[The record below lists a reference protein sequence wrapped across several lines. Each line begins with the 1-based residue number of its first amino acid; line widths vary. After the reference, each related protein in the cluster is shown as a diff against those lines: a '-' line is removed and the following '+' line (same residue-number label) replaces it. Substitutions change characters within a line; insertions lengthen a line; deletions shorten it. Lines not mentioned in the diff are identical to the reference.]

1 MKIKTNNSNLL
12 RVSFRSLAVA
22 ILFAVTTNCTTE
34 ETLVDPAAA
43 PAAEIVEETAAGTSA
58 EGVSLT
64 VSGAFIEYADGNLCS
79 ECKFV
84 LPEDAS
90 VVDGEKLGIEAGD
103 VICLNKAFQYGSV
116 ELINVEGAEGNPV
129 VIANCGE

>member
-22 ILFAVTTNCTTE
+22 LLFAAATSCTTE
-34 ETLVDPAAA
+34 ENIVDPAAA
-43 PAAEIVEETAAGTSA
+43 PAAEVVEETPATATG
-58 EGVSLT
+58 EGSSLT
-64 VSGAFIEYADGNLCS
+64 VSGAFVEYADGNLCS

-84 LPEDAS
+84 LPADAK
-90 VVDGEKLGIEAGD
+90 VVDGKELGIKPGD
-103 VICLNKAFQYGSV
+103 VICLNKAFEYGAV
-116 ELINVEGAEGNPV
+116 ELVNVEGAEGKPV